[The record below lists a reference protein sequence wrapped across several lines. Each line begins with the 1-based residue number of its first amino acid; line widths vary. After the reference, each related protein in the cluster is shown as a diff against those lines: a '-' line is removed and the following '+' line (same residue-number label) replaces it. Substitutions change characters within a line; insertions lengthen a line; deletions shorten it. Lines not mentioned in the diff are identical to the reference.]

1 MSLQA
6 AQQYLQETLVR
17 MQPDQEVQKHLR
29 PATYDFLCTVGLPTS
44 DELGFDFTGRMTLQP
59 AGLIIFEQA
68 IPGRMPCLD
77 VAQQE
82 IIRWVDDED
91 EGFINSSA
99 EQFVQC
105 VHVYESYL
113 RTVQAPE
120 LFGLFYDPTGN
131 TANRVA
137 YAGYLQERFEKI
149 DPAVLHRGY
158 YWPAFLEQIEC
169 GL

>member
-6 AQQYLQETLVR
+6 AQQYLQEALVR
-17 MQPDQEVQKHLR
+17 MQPAADVQARLR
-29 PATYDFLCTVGLPTS
+29 PATYKFLCTVGLPNS
-44 DELGFDFTGRMTLQP
+44 DELGFDYTGHMTLLP
-59 AGLIIFEQA
+59 TGLVVFEQA
-68 IPGRMPCLD
+68 SPGRTPCLD

-82 IIRWVDDED
+82 LIRWEDDAA
-91 EGFINSSA
+91 EGFLNSSA

-105 VHVYESYL
+105 VYTYELYL

-120 LFGLFYDPTGN
+120 KFGPFYDPSGDAT
-131 TANRVA
+131 NRA
-137 YAGYLQERFEKI
+137 DYAGYLQQRFEAI

-158 YWPAFLEQIEC
+158 YWPAFLERIEF